1 MAGLNGCGSSGTGS
15 FITPTGQSTI
25 TVNATIS
32 VTGQVTPPPAQTLTL
47 TLNVN

>member
-1 MAGLNGCGSSGTGS
+1 
-15 FITPTGQSTI
+15 
-25 TVNATIS
+25 VNATIS